1 MSPRRSLRSRPL
13 TVLSC
18 VLAGWVAVRVIA
30 WTPPHWQAA
39 TADAWAMPQP
49 FVFASEAD
57 GHERPVAD
65 AGFDRGPIT
74 PSFLF
79 AYAGAP
85 MPRFG
90 GGVPAVWGAQVYGPQ
105 PVFRPVPVPV
115 YYPAPIGGDA
125 RYLAAVPPPPPPP
138 GWGAGM
144 PPGAMPAPLPPR
156 ELAGPAAYGGQAVA
170 DAPAPVPLSPELA
183 PGLAKG
189 GADRWS
195 ADVWTLAR
203 KDSPFPLTSGRPVY
217 GGSQAGAVLRYRL
230 APNSAYRPTAYLR
243 ANTAL
248 GAVRESEIA
257 LGLAARPI
265 AAVPLVLA
273 TEARA
278 FRSASGRKSFRPAAL
293 AYTELPPFALPAG
306 FTGEAYLQGG
316 YVGGAFKTG
325 FVDGQLR
332 VERPLIDVAGHRL
345 SLGGGIWG
353 GAQKGAAR
361 LDTGPGMSA
370 LVDLWGRSSRVT
382 LDWRFRVTGDAE
394 PKSGPAVTVSAG
406 F

>member
-1 MSPRRSLRSRPL
+1 MAENTSTFTGAAADGTALTAVYLTQPAANVAIGLVFAGGSPRQLSPAQARTLR
-13 TVLSC
+13 
-18 VLAGWVAVRVIA
+18 LA
-30 WTPPHWQAA
+30 
-39 TADAWAMPQP
+39 
-49 FVFASEAD
+49 
-57 GHERPVAD
+57 
-65 AGFDRGPIT
+65 
-74 PSFLF
+74 L
-79 AYAGAP
+79 AP
-85 MPRFG
+85 MVDAVALFRDNTAADVEQVLRLVRPSLLQFHGDEDDAFCRSF
-90 GGVPAVWGAQVYGPQ
+90 GVPYLKAVPM
-105 PVFRPVPVPV
+105 
-115 YYPAPIGGDA
+115 GGDA

-265 AAVPLVLA
+265 AALPLVLA
-273 TEARA
+273 AEARA
-278 FRSASGRKSFRPAAL
+278 FRSASGRKSFRPATL

-370 LVDLWGRSSRVT
+370 LVDLWGRSSRVS